1 MIPHTHQLVCEKHEP
16 SELDIATNDDGD
28 SACLI
33 CILELFYEHEMIP
46 TDPCPMCG
54 GLMELKQTMCSRC
67 KRYDFKEVPS
77 L

>member
-1 MIPHTHQLVCEKHEP
+1 MSVVCEKHEP

-46 TDPCPMCG
+46 TEDCPKCG
-54 GLMELKQTMCSRC
+54 GMIEMSQDICTRC
-67 KRYDFKEVPS
+67 ARV
-77 L
+77 

>member
-16 SELDIATNDDGD
+16 GELDIATNDDGD

-54 GLMELKQTMCSRC
+54 SLMELKQTMCSRC

>member
-1 MIPHTHQLVCEKHEP
+1 MSLIVCEKHEP
-16 SELDIATNDDGD
+16 GELDIATNDYGE

-33 CILELFYEHEMIP
+33 CILELFYEREMIP

-54 GLMELKQTMCSRC
+54 GLIQTNQDLCTRSERI
-67 KRYDFKEVPS
+67 K